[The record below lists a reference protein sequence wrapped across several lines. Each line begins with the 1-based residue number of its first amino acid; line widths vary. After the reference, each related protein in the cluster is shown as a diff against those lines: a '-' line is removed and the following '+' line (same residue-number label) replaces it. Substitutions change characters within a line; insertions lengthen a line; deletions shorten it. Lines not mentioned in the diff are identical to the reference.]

1 MAELEIDTLTSEPK
15 EQRITDDLQSL
26 ISPLPERIQG
36 ALDKHPRSSELLE
49 VVMDLGRTPE
59 ARFPDETLRLSD
71 LDVTDADLQW
81 VVERIGE
88 FGDDN
93 RAGIERT
100 LHRISV
106 IRNRGGRPVGVTCRV
121 GRAVFGTG
129 QIIDDLVRTGQ
140 SILLLG
146 RPGVG
151 KTTILRE
158 VARVLADEVG
168 KRVVIVDTSNE
179 IAGDGDVPHP
189 AIGRARRMQVP
200 STPQQHQVMIEAVE
214 NHMPEVVIIDEMS
227 TEAEAMAARTIA
239 ERGVQLIATAHGNT
253 LANLISNPTLS
264 DLVGGTQTVTLG
276 DNEARRRRTQ
286 KTVLERKHRP
296 TFEVVVEIQAF
307 ERVGVHADVGSV
319 VDTMLRGYLVEPEVR
334 AIENDEVQVIQDAS
348 RLGSSVSN
356 VPQDGPRLRAGL
368 LSLDNRDSGRDP
380 GRSRGDV
387 PASRPV
393 REPEPEPEPE
403 APRVTSVYVFGVP
416 RTNLQEA
423 VNRLNAP
430 VDVVDTPEEAD
441 MFLTTKSHYSRR
453 PTAVREA
460 EAQGLPV
467 YVLRKGSG
475 EQIKQF
481 VERFEPKKRSEAPGR
496 RTSNVVRSALTEAEV
511 ASQEVL
517 AGEDRIDLDPQPA
530 FIRRLQHGVGGRY
543 NIGSSSTGQD
553 PYRHVVLRRRRR

>member
-1 MAELEIDTLTSEPK
+1 MDTLTTDPGD
-15 EQRITDDLQSL
+15 QRITDDLQAL
-26 ISPLPERIQG
+26 INALPERIQS

-49 VVMDLGRTPE
+49 IVMDLGRMPE
-59 ARFPDETLRLSD
+59 ARFPDESLRLSEQE
-71 LDVTDADLQW
+71 VTDADLEW
-81 VVERIGE
+81 VVERVGE

-121 GRAVFGTG
+121 GRAIFGSVR
-129 QIIDDLVRTGQ
+129 IIDDLVRTGQ
-140 SILLLG
+140 SVLLLG

-151 KTTILRE
+151 KTTMLRE
-158 VARVLADEVG
+158 IARVLADEVG

-227 TEAEAMAARTIA
+227 TEAESMAARTIA

-253 LANLISNPTLS
+253 LANLVSNPTLS

-276 DNEARRRRTQ
+276 DIEARRRRTQ
-286 KTVLERKHRP
+286 KTILERKHKP

-307 ERVGVHADVGSV
+307 DRVGVHGDVGAV

-334 AIENDEVQVIQDAS
+334 AIEDDDVKVLQDAS
-348 RLGSSVSN
+348 GLGSSVSG
-356 VPQDGPRLRAGL
+356 VPQDGPKLRPGL
-368 LSLDNRDSGRDP
+368 SSSNSEVTRGTRSDAPALPESLREL
-380 GRSRGDV
+380 
-387 PASRPV
+387 
-393 REPEPEPEPE
+393 EPEPEPERTPIT
-403 APRVTSVYVFGVP
+403 AVYVFGVP
-416 RTNLQEA
+416 KTNLQEA
-423 VNRLNAP
+423 VTRMNAP

-460 EAQGLPV
+460 EAHGLPV

-481 VERFEPKKRSEAPGR
+481 VERFEPKKREATQGR
-496 RTSNVVRSALTEAEV
+496 RTSNVVRTALIEAEI
-511 ASQEVL
+511 ASQKVL
-517 AGEDRIDLDPQPA
+517 SGEDRIDLDPQPA

-543 NIGSSSTGQD
+543 DIGSSSTGQD

>member
-1 MAELEIDTLTSEPK
+1 VAELEIDTLTSEPK

-334 AIENDEVQVIQDAS
+334 AIDNDEVQVIQDAS

-393 REPEPEPEPE
+393 REPEPEPE